1 MFVRCIAQEVPGEKE
16 ADLVTE
22 APPANMAHL
31 GLRDHKD
38 LRVLL
43 EIRDLQDLKAMKVL
57 RDPRVV
63 VVNPL
68 QRLLLCR
75 LLFP

>member
-1 MFVRCIAQEVPGEKE
+1 MFVWCIVQKVPGEEE

-22 APPANMAHL
+22 ALPANMAHL
-31 GLRDHKD
+31 GLRDYKD
-38 LRVLL
+38 LRVPL

-57 RDPRVV
+57 RDPRVI

>member
-1 MFVRCIAQEVPGEKE
+1 MFVRCIVRKVPGEKE

-22 APPANMAHL
+22 ALQVNMARL
-31 GLRDHKD
+31 GLKDHKD
-38 LRVLL
+38 LRVVL

-57 RDPRVV
+57 RDPRVI

-75 LLFP
+75 LLFL